1 MAAADCT
8 WPQRTRPLRQLTDD
22 QYAAWERD
30 GYVVLPGIVPL
41 DLCENAA
48 AAIRRFIGADDS
60 RPVSWYTNTD
70 DIYDATKMVRICTY
84 AVGQLAKWKCE
95 M

>member
-1 MAAADCT
+1 MMAAADCT

-41 DLCENAA
+41 DLCAHAA
-48 AAIRRFIGADDS
+48 AVIRKYIGADDA
-60 RPVSWYTNTD
+60 RPETWYTNTQ
-70 DIYDATKMVRICTY
+70 DIYDARSIKRRVRVSE
-84 AVGQLAKWKCE
+84 AMLA
-95 M
+95 